1 MTLEGSIKSFF
12 TKLHIWHVQLI
23 GIYSRIILVLIRK
36 AIDKSLRCCHA
47 SRNNEIGSSQLGS
60 SLRGGT
66 CGILV
71 GTANSFWG
79 KKHFVIVI

>member
-1 MTLEGSIKSFF
+1 MK
-12 TKLHIWHVQLI
+12 V
-23 GIYSRIILVLIRK
+23 
-36 AIDKSLRCCHA
+36 LRCCNA
-47 SRNNEIGSSQLGS
+47 NRNDEIRSSQFGS

-79 KKHFVIVI
+79 KKHFVLVIKNIRVI